1 MSAPAL
7 PGHAPTWAGVAVDP
21 GAVATLLADAE
32 VGSYWLERPERPT
45 ARPALEGDAES
56 DLLVVGG
63 GFTGLWAA
71 LSAKERDPG
80 RDVVLLEGDRVAEHA
95 SGRNGGFTSSSLTHG
110 LAHGLDRFPDEL
122 PALLRLGEQTLDE
135 IEAAVARH
143 GIDCG
148 FERTGEL
155 TVAVADWQAA
165 ELGELHARAA
175 ALGLGWRLLDG
186 EQARAEVAS
195 PTYRGA
201 LEDPGCALV
210 DPARLAW
217 GLLAAALRLGVRVH
231 EGTPVTALGRSGGA
245 VAATTAHG
253 RVRAR
258 RVLLA
263 TAAIPGLLPAM
274 RRRVVPVWDYA
285 LMTQPLPPDVR
296 ASLGWRSRQGIGDA
310 GNRFHYYRL
319 TEDDRLLF
327 GGYDAIYPFG
337 GGGRR
342 VGTGA
347 RGRATHEP
355 TTRLLGEHLLA
366 TFPQL
371 AGLRA
376 THAWGGA
383 VDTCSRFSPF
393 WGTAMGGRVAYVLG
407 FTGLGVGA
415 SNFGA
420 RTALDLL
427 DGVASEATG
436 LAMVR
441 RRPLPFPPEP
451 LRWAGIQVTRRELA
465 RADAHDGRRSLWLR
479 GLDAAGLGFDS

>member
-1 MSAPAL
+1 MSAPA
-7 PGHAPTWAGVAVDP
+7 PPSGAREWAGVRVDP
-21 GAVATLLADAE
+21 GAVDTLLADAE
-32 VGSYWLERPERPT
+32 VGSYWLERPERP
-45 ARPALEGDAES
+45 AALPPLEGGTET

-71 LSAKERDPG
+71 LTAAERHPG

-95 SGRNGGFTSSSLTHG
+95 SGRNGGFMSSSLTHG

-122 PALLRLGEQTLDE
+122 PALLRLGEETLDE
-135 IEAAVARH
+135 IEAAIARH
-143 GIDCG
+143 GIGCG

-165 ELGELHARAA
+165 ELGELREQAA
-175 ALGLGWRLLDG
+175 GMGMDWRLLDG

-217 GLLAAALRLGVRVH
+217 GLLDACRRLGVRVH
-231 EGTPVTALGRSGGA
+231 EGTPVTSIDRSGGG
-245 VAATTAHG
+245 VVATTPHG
-253 RVRAR
+253 TVRAR
-258 RVLLA
+258 KVLLA

-274 RRRVVPVWDYA
+274 RSRVVPVWDYSV
-285 LMTQPLPPDVR
+285 MTQPLPPDVR
-296 ASLGWRSRQGIGDA
+296 ASLGWRGRQGIGDA

-319 TEDDRLLF
+319 TDDDRLLF

-337 GGGRR
+337 GGSRR

-347 RGRATHEP
+347 QGRETHAP
-355 TTRLLGEHLLA
+355 TVRMLGEHLLA

-376 THAWGGA
+376 THTWGGA

-427 DGVASEATG
+427 DGASSEATS
-436 LAMVR
+436 LKMVR
-441 RRPLPFPPEP
+441 QRPLPFPPEP
-451 LRWAGIQVTRRELA
+451 LRWAGIQVTRHELA
-465 RADAHDGRRSLWLR
+465 RADANDGRRSLWLKA
-479 GLDAAGLGFDS
+479 LDAAGLGFDS